1 MAYCGGI
8 REMDEFY
15 DEVVKAGFNEGKE
28 RYYQSIDNIF
38 VYGPYPIPSIEKIR
52 KYMITHNSNFLD
64 DKAKEYIKHKWLGL
78 N

>member
-15 DEVVKAGFNEGKE
+15 EEVVKAGFNKGKE
-28 RYYQSIDNIF
+28 RYYQLIDNIF
-38 VYGPYPIPSIEKIR
+38 IYGPYPIPSIERIR
-52 KYMITHNSNFLD
+52 KYKITHNSNFLD